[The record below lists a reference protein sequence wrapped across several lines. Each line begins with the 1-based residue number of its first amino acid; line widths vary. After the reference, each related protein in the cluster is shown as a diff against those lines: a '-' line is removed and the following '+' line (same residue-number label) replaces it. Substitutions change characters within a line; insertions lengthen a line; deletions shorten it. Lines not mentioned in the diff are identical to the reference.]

1 MTRYW
6 QTDPLDPN
14 PTPRHWEEGEKKKK
28 TRLSL
33 SNGAISCIRN
43 REPWDRHTQDGHTHK
58 TYTGTIILYAQSKID
73 EYQRDRAGISVWIP
87 HALRLSEEKGRR
99 SEGNIAEGRRTEQR
113 EEFWS
118 KKEVSFLTLNVLRSL
133 SQQEEFEARV
143 CSSKRIC
150 MAGWTLLWKQYGC
163 KIFIST
169 GSLPFSPWP
178 DGWSSVYFTYSTF
191 SLNEHPP
198 LPPDPFFLSN
208 DL

>member
-14 PTPRHWEEGEKKKK
+14 PTPRHWEEGKKKPQG
-28 TRLSL
+28 SL
-33 SNGAISCIRN
+33 SNGAVSHIRN

-73 EYQRDRAGISVWIP
+73 KYQRDRAWISVWIP

-118 KKEVSFLTLNVLRSL
+118 KKEVSFLTPNVLRSL

-169 GSLPFSPWP
+169 GSLTLTWWLEFCLFYLQ
-178 DGWSSVYFTYSTF
+178 YFLSEWAP
-191 SLNEHPP
+191 SPP
-198 LPPDPFFLSN
+198 LDPFFLSN